1 MSDDTSPDSGNRET
15 LTLIEPA
22 EDAGTN
28 AEAEP
33 TRNALIEGYRAIL
46 RAGAIRHPVAYEFQ
60 YELGRGRQGRVFLA
74 LRRGAR
80 GSVTRHAIKIF
91 DPGIYASGHQYWTDM
106 SRIATQISSLQS
118 SHNPNL
124 LARDAYEEVNGVGY
138 VQMEAIDGV
147 DLQYLLKGGHIDSV
161 LKKRIDDGSPDF
173 AGSLF
178 RHGNGAAAI
187 QPGVAIYIMRQMLR
201 GVEALHDKGFVHS
214 DIKPSNVMI
223 DRLGYVRV
231 IDHGRAVKDGEK
243 VRMLLGSPIYMA
255 PEVHARKP
263 SVTQSDLY
271 SVGLVGLEML
281 RGEPLVA
288 DPDIS
293 EAELMQFKEA
303 LPETLEEMLPEEV
316 RENQTLVAIL
326 KNLLQP
332 DAGSRFARAA
342 QAESGD
348 WSLATV
354 HRQMTQV
361 GKDAEYGRELEDYIA
376 NLVDP
381 ASDRVTR
388 V

>member
-1 MSDDTSPDSGNRET
+1 MPDKNPPESGNRET
-15 LTLIEPA
+15 LTLVGPADPAVPA
-22 EDAGTN
+22 EN
-28 AEAEP
+28 EP
-33 TRNALIEGYRAIL
+33 TRNALIDGYRAII
-46 RAGAIRHPVAYEFQ
+46 RAGAIRYPVAYEFQ
-60 YELGRGRQGRVFLA
+60 HELGRGRQGRVFLA

-106 SRIATQISSLQS
+106 GRIATQISSLQS

-124 LARDAYEEVNGVGY
+124 LSRDAYEEINGVGY

-147 DLQYLLKGGHIDSV
+147 DLHYLLRGGHIDSV
-161 LKKRIDDGSPDF
+161 LKKRISDGALSF
-173 AGSLF
+173 ADSLF
-178 RHGNGAAAI
+178 LRRTGATAI
-187 QPGVAIYIMRQMLR
+187 QPGAATYIMRQILR

-255 PEVHARKP
+255 PEVHARRP

-281 RGEPLVA
+281 RGEPLVE
-288 DPDIS
+288 DPDTS
-293 EAELMQFKEA
+293 EADLMKFKES
-303 LPETLEEMLPEEV
+303 LPEVLEDMLPKEV
-316 RENQTLVAIL
+316 RENQTLVDIL

-332 DAGSRFARAA
+332 DPGARFARAA
-342 QAESGD
+342 QAESGN

-361 GKDAEYGRELEDYIA
+361 GKDSEYGREIEDYVA
-376 NLVDP
+376 HLVDP
-381 ASDRVTR
+381 ETDRVTR
-388 V
+388 I

>member
-1 MSDDTSPDSGNRET
+1 MPDKNPPESGNRET
-15 LTLIEPA
+15 LTLVEPA
-22 EDAGTN
+22 DPAVP
-28 AEAEP
+28 AENEP
-33 TRNALIEGYRAIL
+33 TRNALIDGYRAII
-46 RAGAIRHPVAYEFQ
+46 RAGAIRYPVAYEFQ
-60 YELGRGRQGRVFLA
+60 HELGRGRQGRVFLA

-106 SRIATQISSLQS
+106 GRIATQISSLQS

-124 LARDAYEEVNGVGY
+124 LSRDAYEEINGVGY

-147 DLQYLLKGGHIDSV
+147 DLHYLLRGGHIDSV
-161 LKKRIDDGSPDF
+161 LKKRISDGALSF
-173 AGSLF
+173 ADSLF
-178 RHGNGAAAI
+178 LRRTGATAI
-187 QPGVAIYIMRQMLR
+187 QPGAATYIMRQILR

-255 PEVHARKP
+255 PEVHARRP

-281 RGEPLVA
+281 RGEPLVE
-288 DPDIS
+288 DPDTS
-293 EAELMQFKEA
+293 EADLMKFKES
-303 LPETLEEMLPEEV
+303 LPEVLEDMLPKEV
-316 RENQTLVAIL
+316 RENQTLVDIL

-332 DAGSRFARAA
+332 DPGARFARAA
-342 QAESGD
+342 QAESGN

-361 GKDAEYGRELEDYIA
+361 GKDSEYGREIEDYVA
-376 NLVDP
+376 HLVDP
-381 ASDRVTR
+381 ETDRVTR
-388 V
+388 I